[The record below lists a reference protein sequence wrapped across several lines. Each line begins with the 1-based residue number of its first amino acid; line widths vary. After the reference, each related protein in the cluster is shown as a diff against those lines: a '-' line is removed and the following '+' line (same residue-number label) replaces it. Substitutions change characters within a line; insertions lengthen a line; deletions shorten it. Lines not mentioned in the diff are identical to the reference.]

1 MSNGRINLNFMDSFD
16 KTINRKKLIT
26 SNESDS
32 FVKHIEKIYDD
43 LVNTPQFNDEE
54 VFFEETGIEFFYKE
68 TKEEMTW
75 MLIVILRL
83 FINQFGFKASHI
95 IKNKD
100 LLGHVLSREYDC
112 LGINYHMMTNQFGIH
127 KFIFT
132 DESEKDPD
140 V

>member
-1 MSNGRINLNFMDSFD
+1 MSSKNNFDQTIYRKELISD
-16 KTINRKKLIT
+16 KQ
-26 SNESDS
+26 SDS

-54 VFFEETGIEFFYKE
+54 VLFEETGIEFFYKE

-75 MLIVILRL
+75 LLIVILRI
-83 FINQFGFKASHI
+83 FINQFGFQASHI

-112 LGINYHMMTNQFGIH
+112 LGFNYHMMTNQFGIH

-132 DESEKDPD
+132 DGSEEDPD